1 MNENPVTRI
10 VPQKGSEVIH
20 FTSGQQQV
28 HQQPGLSSRPS
39 SRMTGNEVNSTG
51 SRPSSRMTSC
61 RIPLS
66 SATSLRSSSV
76 GWDSRSIATQTSD
89 EEGGPG
95 GAATEVNRV
104 PQPTT
109 KR

>member
-10 VPQKGSEVIH
+10 VPQKGNDVIH

-28 HQQPGLSSRPS
+28 HQQPGLSSRS
-39 SRMTGNEVNSTG
+39 
-51 SRPSSRMTSC
+51 SSRMTSC

-95 GAATEVNRV
+95 GAAPEVNRV

>member
-1 MNENPVTRI
+1 MNEKPVTRI
-10 VPQKGSEVIH
+10 VPQKGSDVIH
-20 FTSGQQQV
+20 FNSGQQV
-28 HQQPGLSSRPS
+28 HQQPGLSSRS
-39 SRMTGNEVNSTG
+39 
-51 SRPSSRMTSC
+51 SSRMTSC

-95 GAATEVNRV
+95 GGAPEVNRV
-104 PQPTT
+104 PPIT

>member
-10 VPQKGSEVIH
+10 VPQKGSDVIH
-20 FTSGQQQV
+20 FNSGQQQV
-28 HQQPGLSSRPS
+28 HQQPSLS
-39 SRMTGNEVNSTG
+39 

-95 GAATEVNRV
+95 GAHEVSRV
-104 PQPTT
+104 PPIT

>member
-10 VPQKGSEVIH
+10 VPQKGNDVIH
-20 FTSGQQQV
+20 FTSGQQV
-28 HQQPGLSSRPS
+28 HQQPGLS
-39 SRMTGNEVNSTG
+39 

-89 EEGGPG
+89 EEGGPVG
-95 GAATEVNRV
+95 TAPEVNRV

>member
-10 VPQKGSEVIH
+10 VPQKGSDVIH

-28 HQQPGLSSRPS
+28 QPGLS
-39 SRMTGNEVNSTG
+39 

-95 GAATEVNRV
+95 GAAPEVNRV